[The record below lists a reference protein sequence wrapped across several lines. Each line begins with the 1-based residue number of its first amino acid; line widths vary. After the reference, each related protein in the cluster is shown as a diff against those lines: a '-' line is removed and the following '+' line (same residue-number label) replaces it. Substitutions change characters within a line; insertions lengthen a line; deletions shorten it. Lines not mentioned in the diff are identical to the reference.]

1 MATRHCYVVISPDPR
16 HWAPVQPAHA
26 QVPGTTVPIAAPPGG
41 NFFIKIGSQTG
52 ANGARASYRRA
63 NPSFYWSNI
72 EVTNYVAPPAPNNT
86 RTLGKQLEIDVIGGL
101 PARMLAAGLPGEVFK
116 HIQHGEEWYYCFNNQ
131 AFLLA
136 LINYLEN
143 NKVAGQDFVR
153 FANTNAAKV
162 AIEGWFR
169 TA

>member
-1 MATRHCYVVISPDPR
+1 MARGPRTVEPIHLVCFSSPFLS
-16 HWAPVQPAHA
+16 
-26 QVPGTTVPIAAPPGG
+26 TVPTNIRI
-41 NFFIKIGSQTG
+41 FTLV
-52 ANGARASYRRA
+52 
-63 NPSFYWSNI
+63 YWSNI
-72 EVTNYVAPPAPNNT
+72 EVTNYVAPPANNT

-101 PARMLAAGLPGEVFK
+101 PARVPGEVFK

-143 NKVAGQDFVR
+143 NKIAGQDFVR

-162 AIEGWFR
+162 AIEQWFR